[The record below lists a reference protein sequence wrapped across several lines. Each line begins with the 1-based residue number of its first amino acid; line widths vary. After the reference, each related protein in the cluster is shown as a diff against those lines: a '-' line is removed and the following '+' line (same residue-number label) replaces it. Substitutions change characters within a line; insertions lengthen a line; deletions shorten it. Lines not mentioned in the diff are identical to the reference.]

1 MSILAHVS
9 VGHLGISGI
18 GWAWLQAAGQVQ
30 VLSMSLSSS
39 LDRIA
44 TAYFSHGKH
53 TFNCYYIIST
63 DNNYLMQVTWP
74 RSKPNCGK
82 VHTAQQ
88 EASQVAHPNPT

>member
-63 DNNYLMQVTWP
+63 DIQLPYASYMA
-74 RSKPNCGK
+74 K
-82 VHTAQQ
+82 VKAKLW
-88 EASQVAHPNPT
+88 